1 MSLTKDDYLKWHEL
15 WNEMMSQYCGGRDS
29 CYDLVLDLIGSM
41 LKFPD
46 KAKIL
51 DIGCGSGTFTE
62 KARARYNQA
71 EIMSVDDSAKNLHIA
86 KQVVGETSALWI
98 RQDLNE
104 AVWDER
110 LTTGGFDA
118 AFIGWATHEIEP
130 WHLNQ
135 FYKNIAGAL
144 REGGLLFN
152 VDFMS
157 GLKPSFR
164 DLANDVARKRV
175 TNEFNSFNKKFVQDK
190 VIAKLQDG
198 DDEQRTV
205 WNVRHDVNYHLMA
218 IEATGFKDAEEIWR
232 YMNYSLILAIR

>member
-1 MSLTKDDYLKWHEL
+1 MGLEKDDYLKWHEL
-15 WNEMMSQYCGGRDS
+15 WNEMMMQYCGGRNS
-29 CYDLVLDLIGSM
+29 CYDLVLDLTGSM

-51 DIGCGSGTFTE
+51 DIGCGSGSFTE
-62 KARARYNQA
+62 KALARFTRA
-71 EIMSVDDSAKNLHIA
+71 EITSVDGSAKYLHIA
-86 KQVVGETSALWI
+86 KKVVGEKRALWI
-98 RQDLNE
+98 QQDLTE
-104 AVWDER
+104 AKWDER
-110 LTTGGFDA
+110 LINGSFDA

-130 WHLNQ
+130 WHLNR

-175 TNEFNSFNKKFVQDK
+175 TNEFNSFNKKFVQEE
-190 VIAKLQDG
+190 VIAKLQAD
-198 DDEQRTV
+198 DDEQKTV
-205 WNVRHDVNYHLMA
+205 WNVRHDINYHLMA
-218 IEATGFKDAEEIWR
+218 IEANGFKDAEEIWR
-232 YMNYSLILAIR
+232 YLNYSLIIAIK